1 MSFSL
6 KEVEY
11 GKTIF
16 KKGGGYMSCPH
27 YTLSKEFPLKLEQ
40 NEMIDF
46 AIRRPNAVISGQ
58 T

>member
-1 MSFSL
+1 M
-6 KEVEY
+6 EY

-16 KKGGGYMSCPH
+16 KKGGGYMSCPD

-46 AIRRPNAVISGQ
+46 AIRRPYAVISGQ